1 MLAPTNIE
9 LDALIVWTR
18 VDWGQIFRRAAPI
31 EVEIGFG
38 NGAFLVEMAQR
49 EPETNFVGLEIY
61 KKGIKKA
68 RKRIERAGRQN
79 VRLIRQEAL
88 AALPKLFT
96 AGELSAIYI
105 NFPDPWPKRRH
116 HKRRLINPSFIATVY
131 SLLKD
136 RGRIF
141 IATDYQEYAG
151 EIERLFREHG
161 GFYYLN
167 QYFPDHNPTK
177 YEQECLRLGQAVYYM
192 SWEKITN
199 PVIVHG
205 DRLSGSRKRL

>member
-61 KKGIKKA
+61 RKGIKKA

-79 VRLIRQEAL
+79 IRLIRQEAL
-88 AALPKLFT
+88 AAMLMLPL
-96 AGELSAIYI
+96 ALHLPLLRQQDG
-105 NFPDPWPKRRH
+105 H
-116 HKRRLINPSFIATVY
+116 
-131 SLLKD
+131 SLLM
-136 RGRIF
+136 IQ
-141 IATDYQEYAG
+141 I
-151 EIERLFREHG
+151 
-161 GFYYLN
+161 
-167 QYFPDHNPTK
+167 
-177 YEQECLRLGQAVYYM
+177 M
-192 SWEKITN
+192 
-199 PVIVHG
+199 
-205 DRLSGSRKRL
+205 